1 MKTDLKAVKWE
12 ESYGRLENYIFYP
25 QAEVVKFLNRFIRK
39 KTGINQFRDIYNPRL
54 PLTALDFGCGI
65 GRNVLLFEEFGIK
78 GYGIDISSNAINTAK
93 ELAEY
98 FYPEN
103 RDLQGRFQSINDT
116 KLPFDDQ
123 FFDFAVCDSVLD
135 SMNFNIAQ
143 EIVRELDRTVKKYL
157 FVTLIA
163 GTGDNAATEVI
174 VDSIHENGTIQSFF
188 TEAKIEKL
196 IQNTGWTIKWMS
208 LIQEK
213 QITTGVENARYFAV
227 FEKK

>member
-1 MKTDLKAVKWE
+1 MIDLKSVKWE
-12 ESYGRLENYIFYP
+12 ESYGRMENYIFYP
-25 QAEVVKFLNRFIRK
+25 QAEVVKFLNRFVRK
-39 KTGINQFRDIYNPRL
+39 RTGVNTFKDILIFNSGKLR
-54 PLTALDFGCGI
+54 ALDFGCGI
-65 GRNVLLFEEFGIK
+65 GRTALLFEEFKIT

-93 ELAEY
+93 ELAAY

-116 KLPFDDQ
+116 KVPFDDQ

-163 GTGDNAATEVI
+163 GTGDNADTEVI
-174 VDSIHENGTIQSFF
+174 VDSVHENGTIQSFF

-213 QITTGVENARYFAV
+213 QITTEVENARYFAV

>member
-1 MKTDLKAVKWE
+1 M
-12 ESYGRLENYIFYP
+12 
-25 QAEVVKFLNRFIRK
+25 
-39 KTGINQFRDIYNPRL
+39 
-54 PLTALDFGCGI
+54 
-65 GRNVLLFEEFGIK
+65 
-78 GYGIDISSNAINTAK
+78 
-93 ELAEY
+93 
-98 FYPEN
+98 
-103 RDLQGRFQSINDT
+103 
-116 KLPFDDQ
+116 

-163 GTGDNAATEVI
+163 GAGDNADTEVI
-174 VDSIHENGTIQSFF
+174 VDSVHENGTIQSFF

>member
-1 MKTDLKAVKWE
+1 MTDLKAVKWE

-39 KTGINQFRDIYNPRL
+39 KTGINQFRDIYNPLL
-54 PLTALDFGCGI
+54 PLIALDFGCGI

-98 FYPEN
+98 FQPEN

-143 EIVRELDRTVKKYL
+143 EIVSELDRTVKKYL

-163 GTGDNAATEVI
+163 GTGDTAATEVI

-213 QITTGVENARYFAV
+213 QITTGVVNARYFAV